1 MYEHATEISAATQ
14 RSSRHHHIK
23 SAPKP
28 LGLGLA
34 IGRAQILALQR
45 TAGNAAVAEW
55 LAMQRAPV
63 QRQGATAAPA
73 TTSDAGATT
82 GTTGAA
88 VAADAGTKAA
98 CPLKDFSG
106 SNFTGDTARI
116 DSDFEASL
124 NSVNAAAVK
133 NDVLVHVTSS
143 FRTST
148 VVPGSIVTPAEKSN
162 HMVGHAIDMN
172 VEYGK
177 KHASYCNSTC
187 LGGTLPAPVKGFIDD
202 VKGAGLRWGGDFT
215 DRDTV
220 HIDDGLNVNDA
231 AKWDARYKLIHD
243 SCS

>member
-1 MYEHATEISAATQ
+1 VSQ
-14 RSSRHHHIK
+14 
-23 SAPKP
+23 P
-28 LGLGLA
+28 
-34 IGRAQILALQR
+34 
-45 TAGNAAVAEW
+45 
-55 LAMQRAPV
+55 APV
-63 QRQGATAAPA
+63 QRQGTTAPA
-73 TTSDAGATT
+73 TATSDAGVAT
-82 GTTGAA
+82 GGAA
-88 VAADAGTKAA
+88 AADAGTKAA
-98 CPLKDFSG
+98 CPLKDFAG
-106 SNFTGDTARI
+106 SNFTGDPARI

-148 VVPGSIVTPAEKSN
+148 VVPGAVVTPAAKSN

-187 LGGTLPAPVKGFIDD
+187 LGGTLPTAVKVFIDD
-202 VKGAGLRWGGDFT
+202 VKVAGLRWGGDFS
-215 DRDTV
+215 DKDPV

-231 AKWDARYKLIHD
+231 AAWDARYKLIHD